1 MNEKNF
7 VHTSRVLIVEG
18 KYDAARLSHLTDAM
32 ILLTDGFAI
41 YKDKKRQQLFKALG
55 RKNGLILLTD
65 SDAAGFR
72 IRTYITNL
80 VGEQNVVQAY
90 VPAIHGKEKRKPQPG
105 KEGLLGVEGVDDA
118 LVVKA
123 LRDALGPEADAAA
136 PRPAGRQITYTDL
149 YEWGLSGT
157 AGSAERKTKLLCAL
171 GLPPRLSKK
180 ELVEALNRLYTFE
193 QVDALQ
199 AEVLQAEPT
208 IRAAIFDLDGTLLD
222 SMDVW
227 SRIDVE
233 FLARRGLALPP
244 DYTEAVASRS
254 FVESAKYTIARFGF
268 PDSVEE
274 IMAEWTEMARE
285 EYAERI
291 GLLPGAKETLLR
303 LKQQGLRLGVATAS
317 QEAMFRPCLARNG
330 ILDWFD
336 AICSVDEV
344 GKGKNS
350 PDVFLRTAEK
360 LGVAPEECVVFDD
373 VLPAVRSAK
382 QAGMKVCAV
391 YEKHSAQ
398 SRAEM
403 EQAADWYL
411 EKITDAPEFGPA
423 AKH

>member
-1 MNEKNF
+1 MSEKI
-7 VHTSRVLIVEG
+7 RVKQVLLVEG
-18 KYDAARLSHLTDAM
+18 KYDAAKLSSLVDGLILT
-32 ILLTDGFAI
+32 TDGFGI
-41 YKDKKRQQLFKALG
+41 YKDKEKQALLKELG
-55 RKNGLILLTD
+55 RLRGVIILTD
-65 SDAAGFR
+65 SDGAGFR
-72 IRTYITNL
+72 IRNFVSNL
-80 VGEQNVVQAY
+80 VGEQYVRQAY
-90 VPAIHGKEKRKPQPG
+90 VPALPGKEARKAQPG
-105 KEGLLGVEGVDDA
+105 KEGLLGVEGVPA
-118 LVVKA
+118 ELIRQAV
-123 LRDALGPEADAAA
+123 LTAAGDGQEA
-136 PRPAGRQITYTDL
+136 PRSGRTITYADL
-149 YEWGLSGT
+149 FDWGLSGT

-199 AEVLQAEPT
+199 AEVLQEEPT

-303 LKQQGLRLGVATAS
+303 LKQQGLKLGVATAS

-391 YEKHSAQ
+391 YEKHSAH

-423 AKH
+423 VKH